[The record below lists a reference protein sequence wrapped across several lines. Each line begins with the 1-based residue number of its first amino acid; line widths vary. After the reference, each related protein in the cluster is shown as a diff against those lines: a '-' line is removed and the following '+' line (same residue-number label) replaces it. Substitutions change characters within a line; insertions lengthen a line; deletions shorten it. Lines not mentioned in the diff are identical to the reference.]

1 MAYLLAFLISLGLLA
16 PDATVQDIPESWG
29 GSWGEEG

>member
-29 GSWGEEG
+29 ANWGDMG